1 MPDTAQITRFAPSP
15 TGALHLGN
23 ARTALFSWLAARAS
37 GGRFVLRVEDTDAG
51 RSQDALLERQLDELR
66 WLGITWD
73 EGPGVGGPHGP
84 YRQSERSSIYAEALP
99 KLAANGQT
107 YPCFCSPEELQLSRK
122 TQLAA
127 GRPPRYARTC
137 AGLSAAEVQ
146 RRIDAGKAPA
156 IRFRVPDHRT
166 VEFVDRVHGPQR
178 FQSDDIG
185 DFVIRRADGS
195 VSFFLGNAVD
205 DSAMGITLVLRGD
218 DHLANTP
225 RQLLLLE
232 ALGMPLPEYG
242 HLPLVLAP
250 SGTPLSKREGAA
262 SLTDLRAQGYLP
274 AAICNYL
281 VRLGHACGHDGWL
294 AMDQLASHFD
304 LARTSH
310 SAARFDDAQLRH
322 WQREAVTHST
332 DAQIEQWL
340 GHAPRCVAGRR
351 GAQRVRRGGEGQ
363 CPVSRRGRRTRGRGR
378 QRFGAG
384 LGGGRRAD
392 RRGGT
397 GVLRERA
404 ASCIAAHAG
413 DFKAWTRAIAEATGR
428 KGAKLFMPLRS
439 ALTGATHGPELAPL
453 VGLMGTAACPRP
465 ARTARSAR
473 RKIGGRS
480 PIS

>member
-1 MPDTAQITRFAPSP
+1 M
-15 TGALHLGN
+15 
-23 ARTALFSWLAARAS
+23 
-37 GGRFVLRVEDTDAG
+37 LRVEDTDAG

-84 YRQSERSSIYAEALP
+84 YRQSERSAIYAEALA

-156 IRFRVPDHRT
+156 IRFRVPDHRA

-232 ALGMPLPEYG
+232 ALGMPLARIRP
-242 HLPLVLAP
+242 
-250 SGTPLSKREGAA
+250 
-262 SLTDLRAQGYLP
+262 P
-274 AAICNYL
+274 AA
-281 VRLGHACGHDGWL
+281 RARSQRHA
-294 AMDQLASHFD
+294 AV
-304 LARTSH
+304 
-310 SAARFDDAQLRH
+310 
-322 WQREAVTHST
+322 EA
-332 DAQIEQWL
+332 
-340 GHAPRCVAGRR
+340 
-351 GAQRVRRGGEGQ
+351 
-363 CPVSRRGRRTRGRGR
+363 RGRG
-378 QRFGAG
+378 QS
-384 LGGGRRAD
+384 D
-392 RRGGT
+392 
-397 GVLRERA
+397 
-404 ASCIAAHAG
+404 
-413 DFKAWTRAIAEATGR
+413 
-428 KGAKLFMPLRS
+428 
-439 ALTGATHGPELAPL
+439 
-453 VGLMGTAACPRP
+453 RP
-465 ARTARSAR
+465 ARAGVPAGGDLQLPGPARACVRPRRLAGAWTSLRRTSTSLAPAIPPRASTTRSCGTGSAR
-473 RKIGGRS
+473 
-480 PIS
+480 P